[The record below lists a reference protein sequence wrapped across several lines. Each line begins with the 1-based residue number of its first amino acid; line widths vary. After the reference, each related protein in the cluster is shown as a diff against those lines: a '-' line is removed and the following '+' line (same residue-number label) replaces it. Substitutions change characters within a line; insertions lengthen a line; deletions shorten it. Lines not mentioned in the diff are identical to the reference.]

1 MELKYQRDAGR
12 NLCNFKI
19 KNMGIPPAIKE
30 RGKGMNLKYLSE
42 QRSENQEKM
51 QQILDTAK
59 LEKRALSEEEIEK
72 FNTLKKLIE
81 EIDATIKA
89 EDEARKMEMENKKE
103 EKQTE
108 KTEDSGKEER
118 AFVDFIVTGE
128 EKRANSPGM
137 SYGSNG
143 AIVPTTIAKK
153 IIEKVKELSPIYE
166 KVEKFHTR
174 GTLEIPVYDVDP
186 DATSPTG
193 DVNVAYQGDE
203 FTSLVAGQGKFTSVE
218 LKGYSHG
225 TLSVISRKLL
235 NNTDIDITNFLT
247 NKIAQAFA
255 EFWEKELLVGTG
267 SANNHMTGAISTTNL
282 VATGNTTYTAANAAK
297 IDKLIDLQLAVPQQY
312 QKNAMW
318 IMNKAVFTELRK
330 VKDGNGNYY
339 MAYGKGLAG
348 GFDWEFLGKPV
359 YISENMPSP
368 TSANNI
374 PVLYGDFSGMAMKI
388 SQDLEIQLMREKY
401 IDKNAIGIVGWAECD
416 SKIQNNQMIAGLKM
430 AASV

>member
-1 MELKYQRDAGR
+1 MELKY
-12 NLCNFKI
+12 LT
-19 KNMGIPPAIKE
+19 
-30 RGKGMNLKYLSE
+30 E

-51 QQILDTAK
+51 QKILDTAK
-59 LEKRALSEEEIEK
+59 LEKRALSEEEISK
-72 FNTLKKLIE
+72 FNELKKLID

-89 EDEARKMEMENKKE
+89 EDEARKMDMEENKKE
-103 EKQTE
+103 NTE
-108 KTEDSGKEER
+108 EQSQKETESTEKEER
-118 AFVDFIVTGE
+118 AFVDFIITGE

-166 KVEKFHTR
+166 KVEKFHTS
-174 GTLEIPVYDVDP
+174 GTLEIPVYDVDS

-225 TLSVISRKLL
+225 ALSVISRKLL

-267 SANNHMTGAISTTNL
+267 STNNHMTGAISTTNL

-312 QKNAMW
+312 QKNAIW
-318 IMNKAVFTELRK
+318 IMNKAVFTEIRK
-330 VKDGNGNYY
+330 AKDGNGNYY
-339 MAYGKGLAG
+339 MAYGKGLTG

-359 YISENMPSP
+359 YISDNMPAA
-368 TSANNI
+368 TTANNI

-401 IDKNAIGIVGWAECD
+401 IDKNAVGIVGWAECD
-416 SKIQNNQMIAGLKM
+416 SKVQNNQMIAGLKM

>member
-1 MELKYQRDAGR
+1 
-12 NLCNFKI
+12 
-19 KNMGIPPAIKE
+19 
-30 RGKGMNLKYLSE
+30 MNLKYLSE

-51 QQILDTAK
+51 QKILDTGQPFT
-59 LEKRALSEEEIEK
+59 REEPFFSK
-72 FNTLKKLIE
+72 FNELKKLID

-89 EDEARKMEMENKKE
+89 EDEARKMDMEENKKE
-103 EKQTE
+103 NTE
-108 KTEDSGKEER
+108 EQSQKETESTEKEER

-166 KVEKFHTR
+166 KVEKFHTS
-174 GTLEIPVYDVDP
+174 GTLEIPVYDVES

-225 TLSVISRKLL
+225 ALSVISRKLL

-267 SANNHMTGAISTTNL
+267 STNNHMTGAISTTNL
-282 VATGNTTYTAANAAK
+282 VATGNTTYTATNAAK

-312 QKNAMW
+312 QKNAIW

-339 MAYGKGLAG
+339 MAYGKGLTG

-359 YISENMPSP
+359 YISENMPAA

-416 SKIQNNQMIAGLKM
+416 SKVQNNQMIAGLKM

>member
-1 MELKYQRDAGR
+1 
-12 NLCNFKI
+12 
-19 KNMGIPPAIKE
+19 
-30 RGKGMNLKYLSE
+30 MNLKYLSE
-42 QRSENQEKM
+42 QRVENQEQM
-51 QQILDTAK
+51 QKILDKAIV
-59 LEKRALSEEEIEK
+59 EKRALSQEEIAK
-72 FNTLKKLIE
+72 FNELKKLIE

-89 EDEARKMEMENKKE
+89 EDEARKMEMEETPE
-103 EKQTE
+103 EKAP
-108 KTEDSGKEER
+108 KESDDVNKQER
-118 AFVDFIVTGE
+118 AFVDFIITGE

-166 KVEKFHTR
+166 KVEKFHTK
-174 GTLEIPVYDVDP
+174 GTLEIPVYNADSSVD
-186 DATSPTG
+186 SPTG

-203 FTSLVAGQGKFTSVE
+203 FTALVAGQGKFTSVE

-225 TLSVISRKLL
+225 ALSVISRKLL
-235 NNTDIDITNFLT
+235 NNTDINITSFLT

-255 EFWEKELLVGTG
+255 DFWEKELLVGTG
-267 SANNHMTGAISTTNL
+267 ASNNHMTGAISTTNL

-297 IDKLIDLQLAVPQQY
+297 IDNLISLQLAIPQQD

-318 IMNKAVFTELRK
+318 IMNKAVFAELRK
-330 VKDGNGNYY
+330 LKDGNGSYY
-339 MAYGKGLAG
+339 MAYGKGLTG

-359 YISENMPSP
+359 YISENMPEA
-368 TSANNI
+368 TIANNI

-430 AASV
+430 AAGV

>member
-1 MELKYQRDAGR
+1 
-12 NLCNFKI
+12 
-19 KNMGIPPAIKE
+19 MGNSPAVKE
-30 RGKGMNLKYLSE
+30 RGNKMNLKYLSE
-42 QRSENQEKM
+42 QRIENQEKM
-51 QQILDTAK
+51 QKILDKAK
-59 LEKRALSEEEIEK
+59 VEKRALSQEEIAK
-72 FNTLKKLIE
+72 FNELKKLIE

-89 EDEARKMEMENKKE
+89 EDEARKMEMEETSE
-103 EKQTE
+103 EKAPKE
-108 KTEDSGKEER
+108 NNDVSKEER

-166 KVEKFHTR
+166 KVEKFHTK
-174 GTLEIPVYDVDP
+174 GKLEIPVYDTDS

-193 DVNVAYQGDE
+193 NVNVAYQGDE
-203 FTSLVAGQGKFTSVE
+203 FTALVAGQGKFTSVE

-225 TLSVISRKLL
+225 ALSVISRKLL
-235 NNTDIDITNFLT
+235 NNSDINITSFLT

-255 EFWEKELLVGTG
+255 DFWEKELLVGTG
-267 SANNHMTGAISTTNL
+267 ATNNHMTGAISTTNL

-297 IDKLIDLQLAVPQQY
+297 IDNLINLQLAIPQQY

-330 VKDGNGNYY
+330 LKDGNGNYY
-339 MAYGKGLAG
+339 MAYGKGLTG

-359 YISENMPSP
+359 YISENMPEA
-368 TSANNI
+368 TTANNI

>member
-1 MELKYQRDAGR
+1 
-12 NLCNFKI
+12 
-19 KNMGIPPAIKE
+19 
-30 RGKGMNLKYLSE
+30 MNLKYLSE

-51 QQILDTAK
+51 QKILDTAK
-59 LEKRALSEEEIEK
+59 LEKRALSEEEIAKWSE
-72 FNTLKKLIE
+72 LKKLIY

-89 EDEARKMEMENKKE
+89 EDESRKMEMEENKKE
-103 EKQTE
+103 AGEEKSQKETE
-108 KTEDSGKEER
+108 STEKEER

-166 KVEKFHTR
+166 KVEKFNTK
-174 GTLEIPVYDVDP
+174 GTLEIPVYDIDS

-193 DVNVAYQGDE
+193 NVNVAYQGDE
-203 FTSLVAGQGKFTSVE
+203 FTSLVAGQGKFKSVE

-225 TLSVISRKLL
+225 ALSVISRKLL

-267 SANNHMTGAISTTNL
+267 STNNHMTGAISTTNL
-282 VATGNTTYTAANAAK
+282 VVTGNTTYTSANAAK

-312 QKNAMW
+312 QKNAIW

-339 MAYGKGLAG
+339 MAYGKGLTG

-359 YISENMPSP
+359 YISENMPAA

-401 IDKNAIGIVGWAECD
+401 IDKNAVGIVGWAECD
-416 SKIQNNQMIAGLKM
+416 SKVQNNQMIAGLKM

>member
-1 MELKYQRDAGR
+1 MELKYLD
-12 NLCNFKI
+12 
-19 KNMGIPPAIKE
+19 
-30 RGKGMNLKYLSE
+30 E
-42 QRSENQEKM
+42 QRAENQNKM
-51 QQILDTAK
+51 QAILDEAK
-59 LEKRALSEEEIEK
+59 SEKRALSQEEIAE
-72 FNTLKKLIE
+72 FNGLKKLIG
-81 EIDATIKA
+81 EIDATINAEEETREMDIKEKNGETVKATKAA
-89 EDEARKMEMENKKE
+89 EDKE
-103 EKQTE
+103 TQ
-108 KTEDSGKEER
+108 KEER
-118 AFVDFIVTGE
+118 AFVDYIVSGE
-128 EKRANSPGM
+128 ERANSPGM

-166 KVEKFHTR
+166 KVEKFHTK
-174 GTLEIPVYDVDP
+174 GTLEIPVYSADSSVD
-186 DATSPTG
+186 SPTG

-203 FTSLVAGQGKFTSVE
+203 FTALVAGQGKFTSVE

-225 TLSVISRKLL
+225 ALSVISRKLL
-235 NNTDIDITNFLT
+235 NNTDINITSFLT

-255 EFWEKELLVGTG
+255 DFWEKELLVGTG
-267 SANNHMTGAISTTNL
+267 ASNNHMTGAISTTNL

-297 IDKLIDLQLAVPQQY
+297 IDNLISLQLAIPQQY

-330 VKDGNGNYY
+330 LKDGNGSYY
-339 MAYGKGLAG
+339 MAYGKGLTG

-359 YISENMPSP
+359 YISENMPEA
-368 TSANNI
+368 TAANNI

>member
-1 MELKYQRDAGR
+1 
-12 NLCNFKI
+12 
-19 KNMGIPPAIKE
+19 MGNSPAVKE
-30 RGKGMNLKYLSE
+30 RGNKMNLKYLSE
-42 QRSENQEKM
+42 QRVENQEQM
-51 QQILDTAK
+51 QKILDKAK
-59 LEKRALSEEEIEK
+59 VEKRALSQEEIAK
-72 FNTLKKLIE
+72 FNELKKLIE

-89 EDEARKMEMENKKE
+89 EDEARKMEMEETPE
-103 EKQTE
+103 EKAP
-108 KTEDSGKEER
+108 KESDDVNKQER
-118 AFVDFIVTGE
+118 AFVDFIITGE

-166 KVEKFHTR
+166 KVEKFHTK
-174 GTLEIPVYDVDP
+174 GTLEIPVYNADSSVD
-186 DATSPTG
+186 SPTG

-203 FTSLVAGQGKFTSVE
+203 FTALVAGQGKFTSVE

-225 TLSVISRKLL
+225 ALSVISRKLL
-235 NNTDIDITNFLT
+235 NNTDINITSFLT

-255 EFWEKELLVGTG
+255 DFWEKELLVGTG
-267 SANNHMTGAISTTNL
+267 ASNNHMTGAISTTNL

-297 IDKLIDLQLAVPQQY
+297 IDNLISLQLAIPQQY

-330 VKDGNGNYY
+330 LKDGNGNYY
-339 MAYGKGLAG
+339 MAYGKGLTG

-359 YISENMPSP
+359 YISENMPEA
-368 TSANNI
+368 TAANNI